1 MGATV
6 EARSWAGLVELERE
20 LRAFLGRRC
29 RDESELDDVVQET
42 FLRAARFRA
51 SVHDTR
57 NLRGWTLRIG
67 GNVLRDRQRR
77 ESRLPRQ
84 AAPGGLDLELLGD
97 PREALAR
104 DPERA
109 VRVGDRWV
117 ASDDAVE
124 VLRAAL
130 ARLGEHDRA
139 VLAAYYGRGASTAE
153 IALELG
159 LPRELVKVRLFR
171 ARRRLL
177 RRLEAVGW
185 GRAR

>member
-6 EARSWAGLVELERE
+6 AECGWTGLIDLERD

-42 FLRAARFRA
+42 FLRAARFRN
-51 SVHDTR
+51 SVQDAR

-84 AAPGGLDLELLGD
+84 AAAGVLELESLENPLGAHD
-97 PREALAR
+97 EEH
-104 DPERA
+104 ERA
-109 VRVGDRWV
+109 LHVGGRWV
-117 ASDDAVE
+117 EHSEAVR

-130 ARLGEHDRA
+130 ALLGAHDRA
-139 VLAAYYGRGASTAE
+139 VLAAYYEHGATTAQ
-153 IALELG
+153 IALELD

-177 RRLEAVGW
+177 RRLQAAGW
-185 GRAR
+185 GCGR